1 MDSFSQWLGV
11 DKATGKIVADG
22 TGLPITAL
30 RRWSIEDQRKYPNA
44 NASLPPGMVLFATAD
59 EKATYCYCVNRKEA
73 ERARLLP
80 QQ

>member
-1 MDSFSQWLGV
+1 VDSFSQWLGI

-22 TGLPITAL
+22 SGLPVTAV
-30 RRWSIEDQRKYPNA
+30 RRWSLEDQRKYPHA
-44 NASLPPGMVLFATAD
+44 NSSLPPGMVLVATAD
-59 EKATYCYCVNRKEA
+59 EKASYCYCVDRREA